1 MMHPSSQRVMMT
13 REERAPGCLAGEQR
27 RRRSAPLGAASIGRR
42 RGPWPWPTRRRA
54 EAPSQRR
61 HCGDGTGRGR
71 RSGEGRRGSWKGEG
85 GGRVIGLEDPTNCV
99 CIWQFA
105 CTCHVWGRE
114 TITGGGGGT
123 TTTTTLSFSLLPL
136 GIALYAHV
144 HVHIQ
149 NRVFPWW
156 WWWATSHLV
165 CLAGHALNSS
175 TILDSSLFTILPPPH
190 IYVQK
195 FLCFNFFFLV

>member
-123 TTTTTLSFSLLPL
+123 TTLSFSLLPL
-136 GIALYAHV
+136 AFGLWGLHCMPMCMCIYKIEYFHEQQVIWFA
-144 HVHIQ
+144 
-149 NRVFPWW
+149 W
-156 WWWATSHLV
+156 
-165 CLAGHALNSS
+165 LAMPSIVL
-175 TILDSSLFTILPPPH
+175 LF
-190 IYVQK
+190 
-195 FLCFNFFFLV
+195 